1 MIERCLASLAVQ
13 TLPPFV
19 VLVDNGSTDHGRTVA
34 EGFCEAN
41 GLRFISLIEASP
53 GKVAALAAGL
63 AAISSQ
69 FVATCDADTYY
80 PPEYLMFA
88 EQLLT
93 SEKVVAAGAMLVTD
107 PQAKLRSGL
116 EKLHWRFAAFL
127 APWQCH
133 TGGAGQVFLTQALR
147 EAGGFDTAKWNFV
160 LEDHEVIG
168 RIGLLG
174 RISYSARFWCS
185 PLVRQDRWTK
195 VGWSLPER
203 ICYHMT
209 SRRSMPSFFEGF
221 LAPRLMQREQWNIKL
236 RRADH
241 PLTSQGPSYVRTTLA
256 NLLQSAK
263 QSVSWLSWV
272 RSTR

>member
-1 MIERCLASLAVQ
+1 MFRFAGGEASVAAQYQNAGIQSRSGTGWACIVPYYNEAHMIERCLTSLARQ
-13 TLPPFV
+13 TALPFV
-19 VLVDNGSTDHGRTVA
+19 VLVDNGSTDNGRTVA
-34 EGFCEAN
+34 ESFCAAN

-63 AAISSQ
+63 AATSSH

-80 PPEYLMFA
+80 PPEYLMLA

-93 SEKVVAAGAMLVTD
+93 SKKAVAAGAMLVTN
-107 PQAKLRSGL
+107 PQARLQSGL

-174 RISYSARFWCS
+174 RISE
-185 PLVRQDRWTK
+185 PDRK
-195 VGWSLPER
+195 R
-203 ICYHMT
+203 
-209 SRRSMPSFFEGF
+209 
-221 LAPRLMQREQWNIKL
+221 
-236 RRADH
+236 
-241 PLTSQGPSYVRTTLA
+241 
-256 NLLQSAK
+256 
-263 QSVSWLSWV
+263 SWV
-272 RSTR
+272 ISA